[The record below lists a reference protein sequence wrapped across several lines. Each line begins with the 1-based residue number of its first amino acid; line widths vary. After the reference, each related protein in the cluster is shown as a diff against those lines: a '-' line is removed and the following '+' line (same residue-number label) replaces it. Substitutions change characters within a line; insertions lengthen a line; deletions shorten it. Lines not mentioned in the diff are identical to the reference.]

1 MKATEPLSSVHHVGS
16 TRSTGTPVD
25 EAPVSAV
32 SWPAIVGGAFVAA
45 AMGLILLSLGSGL
58 GLSAISPWSNSGI
71 SSKTLGIA
79 GAIWLLAMQAIAGAL
94 GGYVAGRLR
103 TKWVAIHTEE
113 VYFRDTAHGFLAW
126 AVAVVISAGLL
137 ASAAA
142 ALVGAGAGVAGTG
155 LAAAGAVAATTST
168 EMPAA
173 RQQPGS
179 DGVAYYVD
187 ALFRTAH
194 SSGAS
199 TEVPTSMEAGRIVAA
214 ALSKGD
220 LAPADKTYLSQ
231 WVAARTGLNQAD
243 ADKRVTE
250 TIAQAKAARADA
262 ETKAREAAEAARKA
276 GAYLSLWVFVSMLA
290 GAFCAS
296 YAATIGGRQRDSI
309 AVV

>member
-1 MKATEPLSSVHHVGS
+1 MQATEPLSPVRYGGS
-16 TRSTGTPVD
+16 TGSTGTLVE

-32 SWPAIVGGAFVAA
+32 SWPAIAGGAFVAA
-45 AMGLILLSLGSGL
+45 AMGLILLSLGTGL
-58 GLSAISPWSNSGI
+58 GLSAISPWSNSGL
-71 SSKTLGIA
+71 SSKTVGIA
-79 GAIWLLAMQAIAGAL
+79 GAIWLIAMQAIAGGL

-103 TKWVAIHTEE
+103 TKWVAVHTEE

-126 AVAVVISAGLL
+126 AVAVVISAGVL

-155 LAAAGAVAATTST
+155 LAATGAVAATST
-168 EMPAA
+168 EMTAA
-173 RQQPGS
+173 RQQQES

-194 SSGAS
+194 SSS
-199 TEVPTSMEAGRIVAA
+199 PSSEVPTSMEAGRIVTA

-231 WVAARTGLNQAD
+231 WVAARTGLNQSD
-243 ADKRVTE
+243 AEKRVTE
-250 TIAQAKAARADA
+250 TFAQAKAARAAA
-262 ETKAREAAEAARKA
+262 EAKAREAAEAARKA

>member
-1 MKATEPLSSVHHVGS
+1 MQVTQPLSPVRHAESN
-16 TRSTGTPVD
+16 GTPLE

-32 SWPAIVGGAFVAA
+32 SWPAIIGGAFVAA
-45 AMGLILLSLGSGL
+45 AMGLILLSLGTGL
-58 GLSAISPWSNSGI
+58 GLSAVSPWSTSGI

-79 GAIWLLAMQAIAGAL
+79 GAIWLLAMQAIAGGL

-103 TKWVAIHTEE
+103 TKWVAVHTEE

-155 LAAAGAVAATTST
+155 VGAAGAAAATAST
-168 EMPAA
+168 QTP
-173 RQQPGS
+173 RQQPES
-179 DGVAYYVD
+179 DGAAYYVD

-194 SSGAS
+194 ANGA
-199 TEVPTSMEAGRIVAA
+199 TNEAPTSMEASRILAVA
-214 ALSKGD
+214 LGKGD
-220 LAPADKTYLSQ
+220 LAPADKTYLTQ
-231 WVAARTGLNQAD
+231 WVAARTGLNQSD
-243 ADKRVTE
+243 ADKRVTD
-250 TIAQAKAARADA
+250 TIAQAKAARAESEA
-262 ETKAREAAEAARKA
+262 KAREAADAARKA
-276 GAYLSLWVFVSMLA
+276 GAYLSLWVFISMLA

-309 AVV
+309 AVL

>member
-1 MKATEPLSSVHHVGS
+1 MQATEPLSPVRHAGS
-16 TRSTGTPVD
+16 TGSNGPLVEVT
-25 EAPVSAV
+25 PVSAV
-32 SWPAIVGGAFVAA
+32 SWPSIAGGALVAA
-45 AMGLILLSLGSGL
+45 AMGLILLSLGTGL
-58 GLSAISPWSNSGI
+58 GLSVTSPWSNSGI

-79 GAIWLLAMQAIAGAL
+79 GAIWLIAMQAIAGGL

-103 TKWVAIHTEE
+103 TQWVAVHPEE

-126 AVAVVISAGLL
+126 AVAVVISAGFL

-155 LAAAGAVAATTST
+155 LASAGAVVARTST

-173 RQQPGS
+173 RLQPEP
-179 DGVAYYVD
+179 DGVGYYVD
-187 ALFRTAH
+187 ALFRTAR
-194 SSGAS
+194 SSAAS
-199 TEVPTSMEAGRIVAA
+199 SEVPTSMEASRIVAA

-231 WVAARTGLNQAD
+231 WVAARTGLNQSD

-250 TIAQAKAARADA
+250 TIAQAKAARAEA
-262 ETKAREAAEAARKA
+262 EAKAREAAEAARKA

-309 AVV
+309 AFV

>member
-1 MKATEPLSSVHHVGS
+1 MQATQPLSPVRHAESN
-16 TRSTGTPVD
+16 GTLPE

-32 SWPAIVGGAFVAA
+32 SWPAIIGGAFVAA
-45 AMGLILLSLGSGL
+45 AMGLILLSLGTGL
-58 GLSAISPWSNSGI
+58 GLSAVSPWSTSGI

-79 GAIWLLAMQAIAGAL
+79 GAIWLLAMQAIAGGL

-103 TKWVAIHTEE
+103 TKWVAVHTEE

-155 LAAAGAVAATTST
+155 VAAAGAAAATAST
-168 EMPAA
+168 QAP
-173 RQQPGS
+173 RQQPES
-179 DGVAYYVD
+179 DSAAYYVD

-194 SSGAS
+194 SNGATS
-199 TEVPTSMEAGRIVAA
+199 EAPTSMEASRILAVA
-214 ALSKGD
+214 LGKGD
-220 LAPADKTYLSQ
+220 LAPADKTYLTQ
-231 WVAARTGLNQAD
+231 WVAARTGLNQSD
-243 ADKRVTE
+243 ADKRVTD
-250 TIAQAKAARADA
+250 TIAQAKAARAEA
-262 ETKAREAAEAARKA
+262 EAKAREVAEAARKA
-276 GAYLSLWVFVSMLA
+276 GAYLSLWVFISMLA

-309 AVV
+309 AVL

>member
-1 MKATEPLSSVHHVGS
+1 MQATQPLS
-16 TRSTGTPVD
+16 PVRHAESNGAPLD

-32 SWPAIVGGAFVAA
+32 SWPAIIGGAFVAA
-45 AMGLILLSLGSGL
+45 AMGLILLSLGTGL
-58 GLSAISPWSNSGI
+58 GLSAVSPWSTSGI

-79 GAIWLLAMQAIAGAL
+79 GAIWLLAMQAIAGGL

-103 TKWVAIHTEE
+103 TKWVAVHTEE

-155 LAAAGAVAATTST
+155 VAATGAAAATAST
-168 EMPAA
+168 QAP
-173 RQQPGS
+173 RQQPES
-179 DGVAYYVD
+179 DSAAYYVD

-194 SSGAS
+194 SNGATS
-199 TEVPTSMEAGRIVAA
+199 EAPTSMEASRILAVA
-214 ALSKGD
+214 LGKGD
-220 LAPADKTYLSQ
+220 LAPADRTYLTQ
-231 WVAARTGLNQAD
+231 WVAARTGLNQSD
-243 ADKRVTE
+243 ADKRVTD
-250 TIAQAKAARADA
+250 TIAQAKAARAEA
-262 ETKAREAAEAARKA
+262 EAKAREAADAARKA
-276 GAYLSLWVFVSMLA
+276 GAYLSLWVFISMLA

-309 AVV
+309 AAL

>member
-1 MKATEPLSSVHHVGS
+1 MQSTEKLSPGLY
-16 TRSTGTPVD
+16 TRSTGAPGE

-32 SWPAIVGGAFVAA
+32 SWPAIAGGAFVAA
-45 AMGLILLSLGSGL
+45 AMGLILLSLGTGL
-58 GLSAISPWSNSGI
+58 GLSAISPWSTSGI

-79 GAIWLLAMQAIAGAL
+79 GAIWLLAMQAIAGGL

-103 TKWVAIHTEE
+103 TKWVSVHTEE

-155 LAAAGAVAATTST
+155 VAAAGMVATTAST
-168 EMPAA
+168 DTP

-179 DGVAYYVD
+179 DGIAYYVD
-187 ALFRTAH
+187 ALFRKAH
-194 SSGAS
+194 ANGAGD
-199 TEVPTSMEAGRIVAA
+199 EAPTSMEASRILAA

-231 WVAARTGLNQAD
+231 WVSARTGLTPAD

-262 ETKAREAAEAARKA
+262 EAKAREAAEATRKA
-276 GAYLSLWVFVSMLA
+276 GAYLSLWVFISMLA

-309 AVV
+309 AVG

>member
-1 MKATEPLSSVHHVGS
+1 MKATEPLSPVHHVGS

-79 GAIWLLAMQAIAGAL
+79 GAIWLLAMQAIAGTL

-103 TKWVAIHTEE
+103 TKWVAVHTEE

-199 TEVPTSMEAGRIVAA
+199 TEVPTSMEAGRIVGGGFEQRR
-214 ALSKGD
+214 S
-220 LAPADKTYLSQ
+220 
-231 WVAARTGLNQAD
+231 RTGRQD
-243 ADKRVTE
+243 
-250 TIAQAKAARADA
+250 
-262 ETKAREAAEAARKA
+262 
-276 GAYLSLWVFVSMLA
+276 VSVSV
-290 GAFCAS
+290 GCGPYRPES
-296 YAATIGGRQRDSI
+296 G
-309 AVV
+309 

>member
-1 MKATEPLSSVHHVGS
+1 MQATEPSSPVRYPGSSGSGALSEES
-16 TRSTGTPVD
+16 R
-25 EAPVSAV
+25 VSAV
-32 SWPAIVGGAFVAA
+32 SWAAIAGGAVVAA
-45 AMGLILLSLGSGL
+45 AMGLILLSLGTGL
-58 GLSAISPWSNSGI
+58 GLSAISPWSNSGL
-71 SSKTLGIA
+71 SSKTLGIG
-79 GAIWLLAMQAIAGAL
+79 GAIWLLMMQAIAGGL

-103 TKWVAIHTEE
+103 TKWVAVHTEE

-155 LAAAGAVAATTST
+155 LAAAGAVAATAST
-168 EMPAA
+168 EVTAG
-173 RQQPGS
+173 RQRAES
-179 DGVAYYVD
+179 DGIAYYVD
-187 ALFRTAH
+187 ALFRSAH

-199 TEVPTSMEAGRIVAA
+199 GEVPTSMEAGRIMAA

-231 WVAARTGLNQAD
+231 WVAARTGLNQSD
-243 ADKRVTE
+243 ADKRVTD
-250 TIAQAKAARADA
+250 TMAQAKAARAEA
-262 ETKAREAAEAARKA
+262 EAKAREAAEAARKA

>member
-1 MKATEPLSSVHHVGS
+1 
-16 TRSTGTPVD
+16 
-25 EAPVSAV
+25 
-32 SWPAIVGGAFVAA
+32 
-45 AMGLILLSLGSGL
+45 
-58 GLSAISPWSNSGI
+58 
-71 SSKTLGIA
+71 
-79 GAIWLLAMQAIAGAL
+79 MQAIAGGL

-103 TKWVAIHTEE
+103 TKWAAVHTEE

-155 LAAAGAVAATTST
+155 VAAAGVVAATAST
-168 EMPAA
+168 DTP

-231 WVAARTGLNQAD
+231 WVAARTGLNQSD

-250 TIAQAKAARADA
+250 TFAQAKAARAEA
-262 ETKAREAAEAARKA
+262 EEMRRAHP
-276 GAYLSLWVFVSMLA
+276 
-290 GAFCAS
+290 
-296 YAATIGGRQRDSI
+296 
-309 AVV
+309 AVYE

>member
-1 MKATEPLSSVHHVGS
+1 MQATEPLSAVRHAGS
-16 TRSTGTPVD
+16 TGSNGTLVE

-32 SWPAIVGGAFVAA
+32 SWPAIAGGAFVSA
-45 AMGLILLSLGSGL
+45 AMGLILLSLGTGL
-58 GLSAISPWSNSGI
+58 GLSAI
-71 SSKTLGIA
+71 
-79 GAIWLLAMQAIAGAL
+79 WLIAMQAIAGSL

-103 TKWVAIHTEE
+103 TKRVAVHTEE

-155 LAAAGAVAATTST
+155 LASAGAVAATTST

-173 RQQPGS
+173 RQQPES

-187 ALFRTAH
+187 ALFRTSH
-194 SSGAS
+194 SSSAS
-199 TEVPTSMEAGRIVAA
+199 SEVPTSMEAGRIVAA

-231 WVAARTGLNQAD
+231 WVAARTGLNQSD

-262 ETKAREAAEAARKA
+262 EAKAREAAEAARKA

-296 YAATIGGRQRDSI
+296 YSATIGGRQRDSV

>member
-1 MKATEPLSSVHHVGS
+1 MQATEPLSPVRHPE
-16 TRSTGTPVD
+16 STGSNGTLVE

-32 SWPAIVGGAFVAA
+32 SWPAIAGGAFVAA
-45 AMGLILLSLGSGL
+45 AMGLILLSLGTGL

-71 SSKTLGIA
+71 SSKTLGIG
-79 GAIWLLAMQAIAGAL
+79 GAIWLIAMQAIAGGL

-103 TKWVAIHTEE
+103 TKWVAVHTEE
-113 VYFRDTAHGFLAW
+113 AYFRDTAHGFLAW

-155 LAAAGAVAATTST
+155 LASAGAVAATTST

-173 RQQPGS
+173 RQRPES

-187 ALFRTAH
+187 ALFRNAH
-194 SSGAS
+194 ANGAGN
-199 TEVPTSMEAGRIVAA
+199 EAPTSMEAGRIVAV

-220 LAPADKTYLSQ
+220 LTPADKTYLSQ
-231 WVAARTGLNQAD
+231 WVAARTGLNQSD

-250 TIAQAKAARADA
+250 TIAQAKAVRADA
-262 ETKAREAAEAARKA
+262 EAKAREAAEAARKA

-296 YAATIGGRQRDSI
+296 HAATIGGRQRDSI
-309 AVV
+309 AFV

>member
-1 MKATEPLSSVHHVGS
+1 MKATEPLSPVHHVGS
-16 TRSTGTPVD
+16 TRSNGTPVD

-103 TKWVAIHTEE
+103 TKWVAVHTEE

-173 RQQPGS
+173 RQQPEPN
-179 DGVAYYVD
+179 GVAYYVD

-199 TEVPTSMEAGRIVAA
+199 SEVPTSMEAGRIVAA
-214 ALSKGD
+214 ALSKGR
-220 LAPADKTYLSQ
+220 S
-231 WVAARTGLNQAD
+231 RTGRQDVSVSVGCGPYRPESVGRRQACHGDDGASQGGARGRGSQGARGGGSRAQSGGIPVLVGVRLD
-243 ADKRVTE
+243 ARGC
-250 TIAQAKAARADA
+250 I
-262 ETKAREAAEAARKA
+262 
-276 GAYLSLWVFVSMLA
+276 L
-290 GAFCAS
+290 
-296 YAATIGGRQRDSI
+296 RQLRGDHRGSPT
-309 AVV
+309 

>member
-1 MKATEPLSSVHHVGS
+1 MQATEPLSPVRYAGS
-16 TRSTGTPVD
+16 TGSNGTPGE

-32 SWPAIVGGAFVAA
+32 SWPAIAGGAFVAA
-45 AMGLILLSLGSGL
+45 AMGLILLSLGTGL

-71 SSKTLGIA
+71 SSKTLSIT
-79 GAIWLLAMQAIAGAL
+79 GAIWLIAMQAIAGGL

-103 TKWVAIHTEE
+103 TKWVAVHTEE

-137 ASAAA
+137 AWAAA

-168 EMPAA
+168 GMPAA
-173 RQQPGS
+173 RQQPEPN
-179 DGVAYYVD
+179 GVAYYVD

-194 SSGAS
+194 SSSAS
-199 TEVPTSMEAGRIVAA
+199 AEVPTSMEAGRIVAA

-231 WVAARTGLNQAD
+231 WVAARTGLNQSD

-250 TIAQAKAARADA
+250 TFAQAKAARADA
-262 ETKAREAAEAARKA
+262 EAKAREAAEAARKA

>member
-1 MKATEPLSSVHHVGS
+1 MQVTQPLSPVRHAESN
-16 TRSTGTPVD
+16 GTPLE

-32 SWPAIVGGAFVAA
+32 SWPAIIGGAFVAA
-45 AMGLILLSLGSGL
+45 AMGLILLSLGTGL
-58 GLSAISPWSNSGI
+58 GLSAVSPWSTSGI

-79 GAIWLLAMQAIAGAL
+79 GAIWLLAMQAIAGGL

-103 TKWVAIHTEE
+103 TKWVAVHTEE

-155 LAAAGAVAATTST
+155 VAATGAAAATAST
-168 EMPAA
+168 QAP
-173 RQQPGS
+173 RQQPES
-179 DGVAYYVD
+179 DSAAYYVD

-194 SSGAS
+194 SNGATS
-199 TEVPTSMEAGRIVAA
+199 EAPTSMEASRILAVA
-214 ALSKGD
+214 LGKGD
-220 LAPADKTYLSQ
+220 LAPADRTYLTQ
-231 WVAARTGLNQAD
+231 WVAARTGLNQSD
-243 ADKRVTE
+243 ADKRVTD
-250 TIAQAKAARADA
+250 TIAQAKAARAEA
-262 ETKAREAAEAARKA
+262 EAKAREAADAARKA
-276 GAYLSLWVFVSMLA
+276 GAYLSLWVFISMLA

-309 AVV
+309 AVL

>member
-1 MKATEPLSSVHHVGS
+1 MEAREPLSPVRHAGS
-16 TRSTGTPVD
+16 AGSNGTPV
-25 EAPVSAV
+25 EEGPVSAV
-32 SWPAIVGGAFVAA
+32 SWPAIAGGAFVAA
-45 AMGLILLSLGSGL
+45 AMGLILLSLGTGL

-79 GAIWLLAMQAIAGAL
+79 GAIWLIAMQAIAGGL

-103 TKWVAIHTEE
+103 TKWVAVHTEE

-155 LAAAGAVAATTST
+155 LASAGAVAATTST

-173 RQQPGS
+173 RQQPES

-187 ALFRTAH
+187 ALFRSAH
-194 SSGAS
+194 ANGAGN
-199 TEVPTSMEAGRIVAA
+199 EAPTSMEAGRIVAA

-262 ETKAREAAEAARKA
+262 EAKAREAAEAARKA

-309 AVV
+309 AFV